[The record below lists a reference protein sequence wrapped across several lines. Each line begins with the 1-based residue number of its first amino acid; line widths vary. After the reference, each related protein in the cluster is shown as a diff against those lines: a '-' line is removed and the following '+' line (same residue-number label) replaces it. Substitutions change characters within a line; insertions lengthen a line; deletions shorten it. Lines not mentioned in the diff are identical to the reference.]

1 VVFIKDNRQR
11 DSRVFCPGVHLRVYP
26 TARLLVS
33 HPTVRLPFL
42 GPCELHVL
50 ALAFA
55 EELLNEMTHHPD
67 TTASI
72 RRHYVFCE

>member
-1 VVFIKDNRQR
+1 MSNSGWDIAMQR
-11 DSRVFCPGVHLRVYP
+11 INNEFCPGVHLRV
-26 TARLLVS
+26 
-33 HPTVRLPFL
+33 